1 MPDSHSDAGDQSFP
15 SLRHRQ
21 ARFLPSLAN
30 LSMSTSSVSGSS
42 SGWLTYV
49 NRICRTCNKKAT
61 IKISQTEL
69 NKNKLFYYCN
79 VCGFIGWCLPTN
91 PEYGGHQIQ
100 TDEVP
105 TVGEQVMTER
115 LQAMTE
121 QQIQLTE
128 QLRIQIAKM
137 QKLIYMLSVLFVI
150 GAFKL
155 MNM

>member
-1 MPDSHSDAGDQSFP
+1 
-15 SLRHRQ
+15 
-21 ARFLPSLAN
+21 
-30 LSMSTSSVSGSS
+30 MSTSSVSGSS

-61 IKISQTEL
+61 IKISQTEQ

-79 VCGFIGWCLPTN
+79 VSGFIGWYLPTN

-128 QLRIQIAKM
+128 QLRIQNAKM
-137 QKLIYMLSVLFVI
+137 QKLINMLSVLFVI

>member
-1 MPDSHSDAGDQSFP
+1 M
-15 SLRHRQ
+15 
-21 ARFLPSLAN
+21 
-30 LSMSTSSVSGSS
+30 
-42 SGWLTYV
+42 
-49 NRICRTCNKKAT
+49 
-61 IKISQTEL
+61 
-69 NKNKLFYYCN
+69 
-79 VCGFIGWCLPTN
+79 N

-128 QLRIQIAKM
+128 QLRIQNTKM